1 MADQTP
7 ESPALQMLRQMAN
20 LTKCSDRRNGYA
32 LRKIVEAAIEG
43 GLRFDSDDL
52 IIASKHSR
60 DGGFTLLSYLGED
73 AQETL
78 YSRAAADNHRTA
90 MLAIEKWIGRPRF
103 VYDGKVL
110 THGSS
115 FRLPDAVGDGNQG
128 GWVRVTSFSEDG
140 KYVNVKARED
150 VAYRKC
156 PGCERHVELPVP
168 EGAPKSK
175 GRKLIRLAFRDLDK
189 QERARRAIV
198 GRAFEAHD
206 NDPPLREFEGKV
218 IATEFRA
225 SLPALANL
233 EIGDEITV
241 TPDRPSAAP
250 MTFRRIA
257 YLTHDI
263 LNDAERDAISYYDDE
278 TKLLLPLLVRDGLLA
293 PGLVRYGLERHV
305 LTDAGRAR
313 LRDLSTTTRR
323 NEIDGRAAAQQK
335 EGQSATEAR
344 KARVAPLLAEFTE
357 TELATVVTSRD
368 SIKAGN
374 CQTGTKEWIAAH
386 APGRSSM
393 TVRELIEAD
402 GGRNPANIRALIRI
416 GIARAARRQSYDE
429 DDCGEV
435 SRG

>member
-52 IIASKHSR
+52 IAASKHSR

-78 YSRAAADNHRTA
+78 YGRAVADNHRTA

-150 VAYRKC
+150 GAYRKC
-156 PGCERHVELPVP
+156 PGCERHVELPAP

-189 QERARRAIV
+189 QERARRAIM
-198 GRAFEAHD
+198 GRAFEARD
-206 NDPPLREFEGKV
+206 SDPALREFEGKV
-218 IATEFRA
+218 VATEFRA
-225 SLPALANL
+225 SLPALAKL
-233 EIGDEITV
+233 AIGDEVAV
-241 TPDRPSAAP
+241 TPDRPGAAP

-257 YLTHDI
+257 YLTHDV
-263 LNDAERDAISYYDDE
+263 LDDAEKDSISYYKDE
-278 TKLLLPLLVRDGLLA
+278 TKKLLPLLVRDGLLA
-293 PGLVRYGLERHV
+293 TGRDGHGRERHV

-313 LRDLSTTTRR
+313 LLELSAARR
-323 NEIDGRAAAQQK
+323 RSEIDGRAAAQQR
-335 EGQSATEAR
+335 EAQSAVEVR
-344 KARVAPLLAEFTE
+344 KARVAFLLAEFTE
-357 TELATVVTSRD
+357 ADLATVVTARD
-368 SIKAGN
+368 SVVAGN
-374 CQTGTKEWIAAH
+374 CQAGTRDWIATH

-402 GGRNPANIRALIRI
+402 GGRNPDNIRALIRI
-416 GIARAARRQSYDE
+416 GLTRAARRTGQRNDE
-429 DDCGEV
+429 EEV
-435 SRG
+435 SSD